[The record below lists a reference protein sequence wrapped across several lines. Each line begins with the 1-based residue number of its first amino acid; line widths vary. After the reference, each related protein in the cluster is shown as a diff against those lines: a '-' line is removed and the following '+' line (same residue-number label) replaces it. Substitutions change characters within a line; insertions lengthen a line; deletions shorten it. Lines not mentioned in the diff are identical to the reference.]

1 MLNETLFL
9 LIKANKKQEALILIN
24 NLKNASF
31 KKQSNILNYYNQHH
45 ENCVMEAAFRGEVE
59 VLQALNTF
67 SVISLHSKNILGNNA
82 LMLSILNEKE
92 NTLNYILNMSHL
104 DELLKTNNQKNN
116 IIHLALSTKNEKII
130 EIVMLHLKNAYPFRP
145 LLLQEMSRKKNKD
158 SLTAIDLALELNLDI
173 FFKLS
178 DMIKPLFLL
187 KKQDVKNQLI

>member
-130 EIVMLHLKNAYPFRP
+130 ETVMLHLKNAYPFRP